1 MSGSSGSGAGFFGEP
16 CSATLTTMDPPNYG
30 ELSDQDNSEQPLSEK
45 LREAKKPSSK
55 EKEVLDMAQFFT
67 VKPSEL
73 EIENMLGSGGQ
84 ADVYKAAWTRKFA
97 VSTSS
102 IIVAVKRLKS
112 DLGPMYRAREALA
125 ILTDHPNIVKCFD
138 CTVDPPYLIIS
149 EYCAGG
155 SLFDLLYNS
164 KAGKELTLRQCMKI
178 LVDIASGMQYLHAQ
192 TPCIVHR
199 DLKSSNVLLMK
210 PIRSTEQDP
219 FAKVADFGLARTSAS
234 NTSAPGMTV
243 GVGTWRWMAP
253 EVFDDDGESAG
264 QYDETADV
272 FSFAMLMYETF
283 AVKLPYSD
291 AFPDNSDPRICLHI
305 TMGMRPDA
313 QGLRDKVP
321 HVVLDYM
328 ERSWCPE
335 PTDRPSFKEL
345 AEKLSEEYAK
355 LPRPT

>member
-1 MSGSSGSGAGFFGEP
+1 MESSTEKCSFFGEP
-16 CSATLTTMDPPNYG
+16 SPSEPSDDPDHSG
-30 ELSDQDNSEQPLSEK
+30 EPAKGTKPL
-45 LREAKKPSSK
+45 SK
-55 EKEVLDMAQFFT
+55 EKDVIDMAQFFT
-67 VKPSEL
+67 VQPSEL
-73 EIENMLGSGGQ
+73 ALEHMLGSGGQ
-84 ADVYKAAWTRKFA
+84 ADVYKATWTRKFA

-155 SLFDLLYNS
+155 SLFDLLYNT
-164 KAGKELTLRQCMKI
+164 KAGKDMTLRQSMKI

-210 PIRSTEQDP
+210 PIRSKEQEP
-219 FAKVADFGLARTSAS
+219 FAKVADFGLARTSAA
-234 NTSAPGMTV
+234 NVTPDMTV

-253 EVFDDDGESAG
+253 EVFEDDDESAG

-272 FSFAMLMYETF
+272 FSFAMLMYEAF
-283 AVKLPYSD
+283 AVKLPYSE
-291 AFPDNSDPRICLHI
+291 AFPDNHDPRICLHI

-313 QGLRDKVP
+313 QGLRQRVP
-321 HVVLDYM
+321 EVVLALM

-335 PTDRPSFKEL
+335 PKDRPSFKEL
-345 AEKLSEEYAK
+345 AEKLQEEYAK